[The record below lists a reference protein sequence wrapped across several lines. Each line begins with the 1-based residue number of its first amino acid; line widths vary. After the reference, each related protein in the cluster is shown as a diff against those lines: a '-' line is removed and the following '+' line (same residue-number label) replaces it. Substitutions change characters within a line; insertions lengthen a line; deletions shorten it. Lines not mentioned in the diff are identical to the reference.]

1 MSDSTSVRSKPEPA
15 EIIRRLSQIEILRAL
30 PPEEIQALVPLV
42 DYLVFP
48 AGTVLMQQGE
58 QGDALYFI
66 EKGEARV
73 ERSGSLQSWNVGDG
87 TVVGEMALLTGEPRS
102 ASVTAT
108 TELHIWRVTRTVF
121 DGLVATSPNLKRS
134 LTDIVERRLKG
145 IRLATPNQIVWV
157 ATALRSLEA
166 RSKGIRPWQTL
177 MGVGL
182 FLWLLHLANLFYP
195 VIDET
200 THDVPVAIL
209 QFIAGLLILQG
220 SCEAFVTGVERLGA
234 RIHWDGFISGTV
246 GSLLSTLPEFVVI
259 AFLIQVD
266 PLAAFVTAVVTIFN
280 NALAFSVYSFFLPK
294 DRKGC
299 YTMPR
304 SLTIAGGELLIAGAA
319 ITLIVGVAM
328 MIVRVEGAR
337 TQFEGLDLLFVAI
350 VLMAIY
356 GYYVITLVRYYA
368 EGLDDRD
375 SMPPDPGRLG
385 HNTNWSAIGTMFFL
399 GIIGA
404 YCGGESIGAFAETML
419 VGLGLPTIPT
429 SAGLAFFAGISEYII
444 VYKSHQRGELGI
456 ALSNVFGGLT
466 QVMFMLLPFGM
477 VVIGLL
483 GYVTGSSFYSIP
495 INITTSLLVLLLFPL
510 FYTLHQHLQQEKNLS
525 NLDAVGMTGVYVL
538 LLYFLF
544 TYPI

>member
-1 MSDSTSVRSKPEPA
+1 MADFMPSRSNPEPS
-15 EIIRRLSQIEILRAL
+15 EILRRLGRIEILRAL

-42 DYLVFP
+42 EYQILP
-48 AGTVLMQQGE
+48 AGSRIIQQGDK
-58 QGDALYFI
+58 GDGMYFI
-66 EKGEARV
+66 ESGEARV
-73 ERSGSLQSWNVGDG
+73 ERAGSLETWTVRDG
-87 TVVGEMALLTGEPRS
+87 SVVGEMALLTGERRS
-102 ASVTAT
+102 ASVTST
-108 TELHIWRVTRTVF
+108 SELHIWRIAKSAF
-121 DGLVATSPNLKRS
+121 DQIVNESPNLKRA
-134 LTDIVERRLKG
+134 LTELVEKRLKG

-157 ATALRSLEA
+157 ATAMRALEA
-166 RSKGIRPWQTL
+166 RYRGIRTWQA
-177 MGVGL
+177 MMMVGL
-182 FLWLLHLANLFYP
+182 VLWVFHLINLVFPMINEELY
-195 VIDET
+195 
-200 THDVPVAIL
+200 HVPMAFM

-234 RIHWDGFISGTV
+234 RRRWDGFISGTV

-259 AFLIQVD
+259 IFLIRID

-337 TQFEGLDLLFVAI
+337 TQFQGMDLLLVGTI
-350 VLMAIY
+350 LMAIY
-356 GYYVITLVRYYA
+356 GYYVHTLVRYYA
-368 EGLDDRD
+368 EGLDDKD
-375 SMPPDPGRLG
+375 SMPPDPERLG
-385 HNTNWSAIGTMFFL
+385 HDTSWQAIWSMFAL

-419 VGLGLPTIPT
+419 VGLHLPTIPT

-466 QVMFMLLPFGM
+466 QVMFMLLPFSM

-483 GYVTGSSFYSIP
+483 GYLSSGDFYAIP

-510 FYTLHQHLQQEKNLS
+510 FYTLHQHIQQEKNLS
-525 NLDAVGMTGVYVL
+525 NMDAVGMTGVYVL

-544 TYPI
+544 TYPN